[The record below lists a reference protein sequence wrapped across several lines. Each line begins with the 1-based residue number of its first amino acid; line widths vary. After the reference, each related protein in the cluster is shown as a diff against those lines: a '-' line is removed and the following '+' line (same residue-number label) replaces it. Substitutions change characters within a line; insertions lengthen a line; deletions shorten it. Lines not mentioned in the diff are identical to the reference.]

1 MLLRRSSALFVDQEN
16 YALAPDRIQNWLA
29 WLEDGVFD
37 SGIKRRLAV
46 KRVYW
51 NATDEPHREQFLK
64 MGFEVVYC
72 DKFWGMKNGAD
83 IRMAMDIAELTL
95 SQPKISEYILI
106 TSDSDFVPVL
116 QRLKERK
123 KHAVIVVN
131 ESSPTIHTIYREHAG
146 GLIPRRKLSEAGAY
160 VRPRST
166 GWGWWRKDAPTPP
179 VGAGTSA
186 VAGGSR
192 SGAGAKPDPNPG
204 SSTDAN
210 AALLDR
216 AAACVVD
223 VMSARP
229 NQYTAQRTIL
239 LALAGVAGFSEKG
252 AGSFLGQGSY
262 KKLMKELARRDKRIK
277 VTDASGGGTTV
288 MYVPHDN
295 G

>member
-29 WLEDGVFD
+29 WLEDGMFD
-37 SGIKRRLAV
+37 SGVKRRLAV

-51 NATDEPHREQFLK
+51 NATDEPHREQFIK

-131 ESSPTIHTIYREHAG
+131 EASPTIHTIYREHAG
-146 GLIPRRKLSEAGAY
+146 GLIPRRRLGEAGAY
-160 VRPRST
+160 VRPKAKR
-166 GWGWWRKDAPTPP
+166 WRWWRKNEPTAPAEATNE
-179 VGAGTSA
+179 S
-186 VAGGSR
+186 
-192 SGAGAKPDPNPG
+192 AKPVPAPALG
-204 SSTDAN
+204 SGNDASN
-210 AALLDR
+210 GVLDR

-223 VMSARP
+223 AMSARP
-229 NQYTAQRTIL
+229 HQYTAQRTIL
-239 LALAGVAGFSEKG
+239 LALAGVAGFKEKG
-252 AGSFLGQGSY
+252 AGSFLGLGSY
-262 KKLMKELARRDKRIK
+262 KKLMKELARRDKRIR

-288 MYVPHDN
+288 MYVPLDK